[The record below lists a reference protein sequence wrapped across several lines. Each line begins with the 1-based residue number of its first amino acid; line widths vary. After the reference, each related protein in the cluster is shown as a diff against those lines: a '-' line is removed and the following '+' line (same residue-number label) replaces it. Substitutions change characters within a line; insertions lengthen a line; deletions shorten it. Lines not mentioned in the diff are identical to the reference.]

1 LSKKKE
7 LAKQAAIQLFAQQGF
22 DATTTLEIATAVG
35 VTEPVIYYHFKNKD
49 GLFTSILSDI
59 FKEYFN
65 RLNSLDKNSTVQFD
79 RIKNLINFHFK
90 FVDQFPNETYLIISA
105 CPAKLRVNANICT
118 QQIEAQRLYLTKYL
132 SDSLVQGINSGEFH
146 SVPVDATTGLILT
159 FLNGLLRRRGL
170 KLDSIKGLKSEAVE
184 FCRRSLVKDS

>member
-1 LSKKKE
+1 
-7 LAKQAAIQLFAQQGF
+7 LFAQQGF

-79 RIKNLINFHFK
+79 RIKNLIDFHFK
-90 FVDQFPNETYLIISA
+90 FVDQFPNETYLIISS
-105 CPAKLRVNANICT
+105 CPAKLRGNAHICT
-118 QQIEAQRLYLTKYL
+118 QQIDAQRLYLIKYL
-132 SDSLVQGINSGEFH
+132 SDILVQGINSGEFH
-146 SVPVDATTGLILT
+146 SIPVDATAGLILT

-184 FCRRSLVKDS
+184 FCRRSLVKVL